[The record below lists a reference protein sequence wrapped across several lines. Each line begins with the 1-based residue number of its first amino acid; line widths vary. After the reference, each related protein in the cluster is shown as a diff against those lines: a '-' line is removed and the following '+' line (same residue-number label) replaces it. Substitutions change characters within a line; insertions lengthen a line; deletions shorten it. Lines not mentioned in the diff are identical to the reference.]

1 VRLSPARLLLRS
13 GLLFLGGGF
22 MLWRAWE
29 ARAVARL
36 VPGPERVLGERIALV
51 EALVGALAVVTGA
64 AALLSLRRRER
75 RHSLH
80 LPPGAR
86 PPLHPGAEG
95 PGVPRPGAT
104 EPVAGGPAA
113 GGPVAGGPAAGGRGS
128 GIPGPGDRGGSP
140 AA

>member
-36 VPGPERVLGERIALV
+36 VPAPERVLAERIALV
-51 EALVGALAVVTGA
+51 EALVGALAIVTGA
-64 AALLSLRRRER
+64 AALLSLRRRDR

-80 LPPGAR
+80 LPPAAR
-86 PPLHPGAEG
+86 PP
-95 PGVPRPGAT
+95 PRP
-104 EPVAGGPAA
+104 AGDAPDRPERGPAA
-113 GGPVAGGPAAGGRGS
+113 RPDAGGRGGPPAS
-128 GIPGPGDRGGSP
+128 G
-140 AA
+140 